1 MVTPVRVLVADDNL
15 TLRDATVDL
24 LTADPGIT
32 VLGTASTA
40 QEAIA
45 QCATLAPDVVL
56 MDVKMPG
63 GGGPKATEG
72 ICRRHRQTR
81 VVAFSAHQDQ
91 STVLEMRNAGAVD
104 YVTKGSAPAEI
115 IAAIYNATQ
124 VRPCPPLLGGAS
136 RG

>member
-1 MVTPVRVLVADDNL
+1 MVTPIRVLVADDQPI
-15 TLRDATVDL
+15 LRDAIVDL

-45 QCATLAPDVVL
+45 QCAALTPDVVL

-63 GGGPKATEG
+63 GGGPKATEE
-72 ICRRHRQTR
+72 ICRRHPRAR

-91 STVLEMRNAGAVD
+91 STVREMRNAGAVD

-115 IAAIYNATQ
+115 IVAIYNAW
-124 VRPCPPLLGGAS
+124 RHPYPPFGGS
-136 RG
+136 SLP